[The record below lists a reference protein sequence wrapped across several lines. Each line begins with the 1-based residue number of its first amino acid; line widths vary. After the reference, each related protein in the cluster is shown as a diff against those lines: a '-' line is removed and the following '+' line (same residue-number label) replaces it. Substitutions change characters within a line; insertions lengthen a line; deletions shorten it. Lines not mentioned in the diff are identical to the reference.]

1 MLKDD
6 QPLSYHPHAIK
17 WFSSSLYS
25 YHLDQK
31 GILHYLIEYS
41 FTDYGN
47 GNFPTIKK
55 TQKTLS
61 MVSNYI
67 WDNIG
72 DN

>member
-6 QPLSYHPHAIK
+6 HPLSYHPHAIK

-55 TQKTLS
+55 NAKDTEHGEQLH
-61 MVSNYI
+61 MRQY
-67 WDNIG
+67 WR
-72 DN
+72 